1 MNCDFCGAETTQ
13 LYYTEIYH
21 PARHTMRTIYC
32 CASCQNK
39 LAQALL
45 EQTKMIPLEVD
56 A

>member
-1 MNCDFCGAETTQ
+1 MICDFCGCETIQ
-13 LYYTEIYH
+13 VFYTEIYH

-45 EQTKMIPLEVD
+45 EQTRMTLLEVD